1 MIAKL
6 TGRLAEKFPTSVI
19 LETSGV
25 GFEVLISS
33 RTFEKLP
40 GEGEMVSLDIH
51 THLREDD
58 IRLIGFLNPEEKGL
72 FLKLLSVSGI
82 SIKIALSALSIY
94 SVEELKKIII
104 AKEVELIRRIP
115 GIGKKLAERM
125 IVELRD
131 KLQENLQ
138 DSAFETSFI
147 ENEKVNEVKQA
158 LKTLGYSSQEIN
170 DALKKI
176 DINSM
181 TEKRTEDILKSVLK
195 EM

>member
-6 TGRLAEKFPTSVI
+6 TGKLSEKLPTSVI
-19 LETSGV
+19 IETSGV

-40 GEGEMVSLDIH
+40 DAGEMVSLDIH

-58 IRLIGFLNPEEKGL
+58 IRLIGFSSLGEKDL
-72 FLKLLSVSGI
+72 FLKLSGVPGI

-94 SVEELKKIII
+94 SADEMKRIII
-104 AKEVELIRRIP
+104 KKEVDLIRRIP

-131 KLQENLQ
+131 RLEESDTGIVLGG
-138 DSAFETSFI
+138 AFM
-147 ENEKVNEVKQA
+147 ENEKISEVKQA
-158 LKTLGYSSQEIN
+158 LKTLGYSNQEIN
-170 DALKKI
+170 DVLKKI
-176 DINSM
+176 NVSILLEN
-181 TEKRTEDILKSVLK
+181 KTEDILKIALK
-195 EM
+195 GM

>member
-1 MIAKL
+1 MIARL

-40 GEGEMVSLDIH
+40 GEGEIVSLDIH

-131 KLQENLQ
+131 KFQENLQ
-138 DSAFETSFI
+138 DSAFEASFI
-147 ENEKVNEVKQA
+147 ENEKVSEVKQA
-158 LKTLGYSSQEIN
+158 LKTLGYSGQEIN

-176 DINSM
+176 DANLMS
-181 TEKRTEDILKSVLK
+181 EKRTEDILKSVLK